1 MKSVLITRP
10 KAQSESLVLA
20 LEKLGLR
27 VEYAPMIEI
36 VPRTDWQPPDVSHYN
51 GFVFTSQNAV
61 RLFFERLDLSSA
73 QTIFPNIF
81 VVGEKTRLA
90 LHSFGLDAAVVP
102 EKFSAENLAALF
114 SSLAIK
120 NQTFL
125 FVCGSLSRP
134 TIPNAIRALGG
145 HCDTLVVYDTV
156 KPKDID
162 LTRLFGLFA
171 HDGIGAVAF
180 MSPSAAR
187 HFYEFG
193 LFEKMPA
200 TTLVAAIGETTADAL
215 RDLGV
220 RVDVVPSASTE
231 EKFAEALAMRLQ
243 NIG

>member
-1 MKSVLITRP
+1 MKTVLITRS
-10 KAQSESLVLA
+10 KAQSESLALA
-20 LEKLGLR
+20 LEKFGLR

-36 VPRTDWQPPDVSHYN
+36 VPRTDWQPPHVSRYN

-61 RLFFERLDLSSA
+61 RLFFERLDLGST

-114 SSLAIK
+114 SSLAVEH
-120 NQTFL
+120 QTFL
-125 FVCGSLSRP
+125 FVCGNLSRP
-134 TIPNAIRALGG
+134 TIPDAIRALGG
-145 HCDTLVVYDTV
+145 RCDTLVVYDTV
-156 KPKDID
+156 KPKDAD
-162 LTRLFGLFA
+162 LTRLFGLFEQ
-171 HDGIGAVAF
+171 DGISAAAF

-193 LFEKMPA
+193 LFENMP
-200 TTLVAAIGETTADAL
+200 TSIIVAAIGETTADAL
-215 RDLGV
+215 RGLGV
-220 RVDVVPSASTE
+220 RVDVVPSVSTE
-231 EKFAEALAMRLQ
+231 EHFAEAIAMRLQ